1 MTHKAT
7 LEIYNEQENTT
18 LAATPSFHPFTFAG
32 KLLVAFVSTALSRA
46 SETAVLVQQKKRK
59 RERRNRRRK
68 RRRKWR
74 RRRRGERKK
83 KTISDHAVGSV
94 VCPTILTRRENKSC
108 DTHTREPR
116 IGLYSPIVLPIH
128 SLDFRNTASIPRYG
142 LTFILIPNRK
152 NFIWMNSHPH
162 RDEFVA
168 CIDGRIKSR
177 LSWLYLPL
185 RSSGVD
191 EKQRGRGECKEIFQ
205 YRI

>member
-1 MTHKAT
+1 M
-7 LEIYNEQENTT
+7 
-18 LAATPSFHPFTFAG
+18 
-32 KLLVAFVSTALSRA
+32 
-46 SETAVLVQQKKRK
+46 LVQQKKK
-59 RERRNRRRK
+59 KEGEEEQEEEEEDEEEEGRE
-68 RRRKWR
+68 
-74 RRRRGERKK
+74 EK